1 MFAKTLCDI
10 LRVLR
15 GPFVCW
21 LGCWQVFG
29 FGFGCLFFFFL
40 AGPPV
45 QSILNKN
52 IKLDLVFTQIEYP

>member
-1 MFAKTLCDI
+1 MLVGLLAGFWFWFWL
-10 LRVLR
+10 
-15 GPFVCW
+15 FV
-21 LGCWQVFG
+21 
-29 FGFGCLFFFFL
+29 FFFL